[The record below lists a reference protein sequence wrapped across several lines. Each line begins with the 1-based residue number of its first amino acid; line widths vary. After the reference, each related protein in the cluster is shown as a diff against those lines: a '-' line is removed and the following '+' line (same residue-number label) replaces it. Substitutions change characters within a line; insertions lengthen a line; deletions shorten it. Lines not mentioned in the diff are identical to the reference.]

1 MRTDTT
7 QYFSIMNRH
16 HWHGLDW
23 GNDLKSKP
31 LKNVTVRGCGKV
43 NFGAPS
49 AVCMGIWIF
58 CANMSAC
65 SMSQVPGYPKERY
78 MKNWWIASMWP
89 SPCPTKRTYYSHLP
103 QPRECF
109 VVFHHFHYS
118 RLSRRVMAECVC
130 AWRGKIQRVTTWF
143 THTCL
148 HTYGPQHHPPNR
160 NLLLQQSCLNS
171 IFSTPFSLWW
181 QSLALRLFSFWP
193 QHFQINSRGITT
205 SSNNGHL
212 RLLWIWYCRECWDH
226 R

>member
-1 MRTDTT
+1 MLCAWVSEFFVQTWVHVLCPKCPDT
-7 QYFSIMNRH
+7 
-16 HWHGLDW
+16 
-23 GNDLKSKP
+23 
-31 LKNVTVRGCGKV
+31 LKNVTWRIDELLPCGHRHAQQKDLL
-43 NFGAPS
+43 
-49 AVCMGIWIF
+49 
-58 CANMSAC
+58 
-65 SMSQVPGYPKERY
+65 
-78 MKNWWIASMWP
+78 
-89 SPCPTKRTYYSHLP
+89 LP
-103 QPRECF
+103 FAQPRECF

-143 THTCL
+143 THNCL

-205 SSNNGHL
+205 SSNNGYL
-212 RLLWIWYCRECWDH
+212 RLLWIWYVTAVNAGITGKTRQYWYTYECAF
-226 R
+226 